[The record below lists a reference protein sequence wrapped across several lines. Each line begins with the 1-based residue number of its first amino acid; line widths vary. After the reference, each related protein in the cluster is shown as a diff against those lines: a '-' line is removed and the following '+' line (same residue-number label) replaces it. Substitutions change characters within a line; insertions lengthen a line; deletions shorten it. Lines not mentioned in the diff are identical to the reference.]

1 MPEISIVLYVNYTS
15 QTHKLIE
22 EEIRFMVTRGERVGE
37 GELDEAS

>member
-1 MPEISIVLYVNYTS
+1 MPEINIVLYVNYTS
-15 QTHKLIE
+15 QTHELIE